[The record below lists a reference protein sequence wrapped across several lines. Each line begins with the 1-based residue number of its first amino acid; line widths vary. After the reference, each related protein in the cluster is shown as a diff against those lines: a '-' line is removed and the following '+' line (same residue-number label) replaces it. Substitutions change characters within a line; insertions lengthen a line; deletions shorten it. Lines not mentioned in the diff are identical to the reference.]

1 MMFLRLL
8 AVGILAHQCF
18 ALCYEGESYLNSC
31 FLPVLGLSLTP
42 RLKCAL
48 HLVLIALA
56 LLLLL
61 WPQWWPLYP
70 ALFITIS
77 LVIASYSFR
86 LSNHLIVLW
95 FMTLTLCLDLGFQI
109 LSGRVG
115 ILTPFLF
122 AGIQIIVIL
131 TYLIS
136 FFHKLNEE
144 YLCDETS
151 CGARLARLYLED
163 RKISNP
169 RLVKIYSFLSI
180 YGTLALEGLIPL
192 LLLVPATRPL
202 AICLAVV
209 LHLPLGLLCNF
220 HFSSVMYAG
229 LSAFIPAEE
238 WPHLLRSAF
247 SVGWLPIIIYLALGL
262 FMGWRLGLVS
272 LFRYSRAALVIQIL
286 FCIYTVAAM
295 VVGIVLLGKGPLST
309 FGWRELGAAQL
320 FAIVIV
326 TALFLLN
333 GLSPYLGLK
342 TEFSL
347 AMFSNL
353 RHEPWRHLLIP
364 SRWRP
369 FNLASY
375 VRIELIEG
383 LPQPVRH
390 KPGDTLNTVLI
401 WLLAREEVLY
411 SSYFFHEGLKLV
423 CQSVEPRPVVRV
435 VYVERGER
443 HEIEDYARH
452 LSEHRPAYLRA
463 TLFPYGIAN
472 DPSIPYCS

>member
-8 AVGILAHQCF
+8 AVGILAHQSF
-18 ALCYEGESYLNSC
+18 ALCYEGKSYLTSN
-31 FLPVLGLSLTP
+31 FLPVLGLGLTS

-56 LLLLL
+56 VLLLL

-95 FMTLTLCLDLGFQI
+95 FMMLTLCLDLGFQI

-115 ILTPFLF
+115 ELTPFLF
-122 AGIQIIVIL
+122 AGIQVIVIL

-136 FFHKLNEE
+136 FFHKLNAE
-144 YLCDETS
+144 YLRDETS
-151 CGARLARLYLED
+151 CGARLAKLYLED
-163 RKISNP
+163 RKIINP

-202 AICLAVV
+202 AICLAIV

-229 LSAFIPAEE
+229 LSAFIPPEE

-247 SVGWLPIIIYLALGL
+247 LVGWPPIVIYLALGL

-272 LFRYSRAALVIQIL
+272 LFRYRRAALVVQIL
-286 FCIYTVAAM
+286 FCIYTIAAM
-295 VVGIVLLGKGPLST
+295 VVGIVLFSQGPLST
-309 FGWRELGAAQL
+309 FGWQELGAAQL

-364 SRWRP
+364 SHWRP

-375 VRIELIEG
+375 VRIERIEG

-423 CQSVEPRPVVRV
+423 CQSVEPQPVVRV

-452 LSEHRPAYLRA
+452 MSERCHRYLRA
-463 TLFPYGIAN
+463 TLFPYGISN